1 MASAVALGTPHETAA
16 AGLAAGIGGDAE
28 RIRRRG
34 KKAWAVA
41 TARRAIVFLFPA
53 SRRHS

>member
-16 AGLAAGIGGDAE
+16 AGLGGDAE

-34 KKAWAVA
+34 KKAWAVV